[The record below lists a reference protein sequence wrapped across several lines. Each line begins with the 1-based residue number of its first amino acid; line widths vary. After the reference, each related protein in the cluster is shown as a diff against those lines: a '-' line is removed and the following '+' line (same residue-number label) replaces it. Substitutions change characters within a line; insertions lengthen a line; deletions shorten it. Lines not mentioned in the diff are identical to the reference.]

1 MKKALTITGMVL
13 LVLFVASCT
22 TFQLSGIQM
31 NEEMPSYQTVGEF
44 ETTVMVNE
52 FLGSSGGSNILNV
65 TATEMDNPIYDAVRR
80 EINKY
85 SGDAAVNVTVTYEAT
100 FVDMLLNGFTFGLY
114 APAHAKI
121 KGTVVKYQN

>member
-1 MKKALTITGMVL
+1 MRKTVLIIGSLL

-31 NEEMPSYQTVGEF
+31 NEDMPSYQSVGQF

-52 FLGSSGGSNILNV
+52 FLGSSGGANIVNA
-65 TATEMDNPIYDAVRR
+65 TATAMDNPIYDAVRR

-85 SGDAAVNVTVTYEAT
+85 SGDAAVNVTVKYQAT
-100 FVDMLLNGFTFGLY
+100 FVDLLLNGITSGIY

-121 KGTVVKYQN
+121 EGTVVKYQD